1 MDLNNQNKTKIN
13 DTIGTVVGRGTLIK
27 GSIRIKN
34 SGRIDGRVEGG
45 VTSEQDVVVG
55 ESGVIEGK
63 VVSRSAIIG
72 GKVLGSINASES
84 VVLEENAELQGD
96 IYTEQLQIADGA
108 RFNGYCYMLKQS
120 EKKENQRMT
129 KHFD

>member
-1 MDLNNQNKTKIN
+1 MDFNNQNKTKVS

-34 SGRIDGRVEGG
+34 SGRIDGHVEGG
-45 VTSEQDVVVG
+45 VTSEQDVIVG
-55 ESGVIEGK
+55 EGGVIEGQ
-63 VVSRSAIIG
+63 VVSRSAVIG
-72 GKVLGSINASES
+72 GKVLGSIKASAS
-84 VVLEENAELQGD
+84 VVLEKYADIQGD

-120 EKKENQRMT
+120 EKKKINEQ
-129 KHFD
+129 